1 MNLLTVTGISKQIDN
16 DFSLEGIDFSQS
28 PSQKIAIAG
37 ETGSGKSTLLKII
50 AGLVQPDSGTV
61 FFEGKRVKGPNEEL
75 VPGHPRIAYLSQHF
89 ELRTNYRVEEVLEY
103 ANKLTKQEAQTLYKV
118 CRIDHLLKRRTDQLS
133 GGEKQRIALARL
145 LTTSPGLLLLD
156 EPFSNLDM
164 IHKQILKSV
173 IRDIGEKLNISC
185 IMVSH
190 DPLDTLSWA
199 DEILVMKRGR
209 IIQKGTPKEVYS
221 KPVNEYAA
229 ALLGK
234 YNLLSKRQ
242 SEALTGSPEKEMTG
256 KKILVRPEQF
266 IVSKE
271 PVSPFKGTV
280 NHVAF
285 PGGYYEL
292 QVLFMDAP
300 LTIIT
305 SQPTFVKGD
314 TVYLS
319 INTEAVWHV

>member
-1 MNLLTVTGISKQIDN
+1 
-16 DFSLEGIDFSQS
+16 
-28 PSQKIAIAG
+28 
-37 ETGSGKSTLLKII
+37 
-50 AGLVQPDSGTV
+50 
-61 FFEGKRVKGPNEEL
+61 
-75 VPGHPRIAYLSQHF
+75 
-89 ELRTNYRVEEVLEY
+89 
-103 ANKLTKQEAQTLYKV
+103 
-118 CRIDHLLKRRTDQLS
+118 
-133 GGEKQRIALARL
+133 L
-145 LTTSPGLLLLD
+145 LTTLPGLLLLD

-234 YNLLSKRQ
+234 YNLLSKQQ
-242 SEALTGSPEKEMTG
+242 SEALTGSPEMEMTG

-266 IVSKE
+266 IISKE

-292 QVLFMDAP
+292 QVSFMDAP

-305 SQPTFVKGD
+305 AQSNFVKGD
-314 TVYLS
+314 IVYLS
-319 INTEAVWHV
+319 VNPEALWYV